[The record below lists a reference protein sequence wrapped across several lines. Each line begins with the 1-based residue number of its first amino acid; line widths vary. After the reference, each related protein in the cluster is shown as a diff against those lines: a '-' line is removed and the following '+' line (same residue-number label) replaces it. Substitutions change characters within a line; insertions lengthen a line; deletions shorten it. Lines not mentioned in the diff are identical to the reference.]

1 MEEVLAAKNE
11 KDKTFTVENYPLI
24 EVSLID
30 NDLYASNNED
40 DNFWEIVADKNEFL
54 NALKSLVAED

>member
-40 DNFWEIVADKNEFL
+40 DNFSEIVADKNEFL

>member
-40 DNFWEIVADKNEFL
+40 DNFWEIVADKDVFL
-54 NALKSLVAED
+54 AALKSFIPEE

>member
-24 EVSLID
+24 EDSLID
-30 NDLYASNNED
+30 NDLYTSNNED

>member
-1 MEEVLAAKNE
+1 MEEVLAAKNK

-40 DNFWEIVADKNEFL
+40 DNFCEIVADKNEFL